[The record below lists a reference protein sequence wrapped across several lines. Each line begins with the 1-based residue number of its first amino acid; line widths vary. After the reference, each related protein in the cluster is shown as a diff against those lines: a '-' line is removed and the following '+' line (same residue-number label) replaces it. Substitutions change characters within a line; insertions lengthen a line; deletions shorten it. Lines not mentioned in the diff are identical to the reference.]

1 MACPQN
7 IGIIENLKPGDKVSY
22 YLEGVSAGGAT
33 MTYPGGAPAANFTF
47 WYESVVGNE
56 SIIAHRSDLRLIPI
70 SNTGNFI
77 LSGSN
82 LPETGII
89 QVIDLSGQLLYQA
102 NVHANSVIDSNLKAG
117 VYIVNFLSGN
127 SRFTSKLL
135 VVN

>member
-1 MACPQN
+1 M
-7 IGIIENLKPGDKVSY
+7 LFRS
-22 YLEGVSAGGAT
+22 
-33 MTYPGGAPAANFTF
+33 
-47 WYESVVGNE
+47 
-56 SIIAHRSDLRLIPI
+56 HRSDLRLIPI